1 VTRGKRITALPTT
14 RPVIALCA
22 ALAAASLTACGAGKP
37 YANNP
42 RPPSPIVVT
51 ANISPTGVSVSP
63 SSFGAG
69 PVELIVAN
77 LTTTS
82 QQLTIEANDG
92 LGAGSGLR
100 QQTGP
105 INPQDTA
112 SLKANVPTGS
122 YSVRVE
128 DRGIRAARLHVGP
141 SRPSAQNQLLQP

>member
-1 VTRGKRITALPTT
+1 MTALPAA
-14 RPVIALCA
+14 RCVVALCA
-22 ALAAASLTACGAGKP
+22 ALAVASLTACGAGKP

-42 RPPSPIVVT
+42 RPPAPIVVT

-63 SSFGAG
+63 SSFGSG
-69 PVELIVAN
+69 PIELIVAN
-77 LTTTS
+77 LTSSS
-82 QQLTIEANDG
+82 QQLTLEGTDTT
-92 LGAGSGLR
+92 LR

-112 SLKANVPTGS
+112 SLKANVPTGT

-128 DRGIRAARLHVGP
+128 DRGIRAARLQVGP